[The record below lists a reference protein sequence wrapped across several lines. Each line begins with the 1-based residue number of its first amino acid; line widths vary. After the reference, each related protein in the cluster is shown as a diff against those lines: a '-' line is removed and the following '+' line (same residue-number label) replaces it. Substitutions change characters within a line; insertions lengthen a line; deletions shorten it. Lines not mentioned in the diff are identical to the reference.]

1 MRYKCYTVFLRGPL
15 GTVTAFLRLS
25 FGSFETVPQTSLKK
39 CRSAADTCEW
49 QRPATCPQPEGPLSA
64 PDGLRTAPPPALG
77 SVPVAVVRS
86 QGGTR
91 PWERPPLP
99 SRSRGGSGGN
109 RHLLRAGAGG
119 RQVPAGRGGR
129 AAAPGPAS
137 ALCVCVCE
145 RRAARPLPPLGV
157 CPAPV
162 LRDRAGRRRRRSVGA
177 GNFLVRRR
185 RNNAAPQPAGR
196 ELPPSA
202 AGRCEGGAPL
212 GPPLPPEPPALPPPL
227 SPPLSPLIPAPP
239 CRTRSPCRNSCPRPM
254 RITSHLLPPT
264 SPPGWP
270 SAGTRW
276 RPSRR

>member
-137 ALCVCVCE
+137 ALCVCVREAGCE
-145 RRAARPLPPLGV
+145 
-157 CPAPV
+157 
-162 LRDRAGRRRRRSVGA
+162 
-177 GNFLVRRR
+177 
-185 RNNAAPQPAGR
+185 AAP
-196 ELPPSA
+196 A
-202 AGRCEGGAPL
+202 AGRVPGA
-212 GPPLPPEPPALPPPL
+212 GA
-227 SPPLSPLIPAPP
+227 A
-239 CRTRSPCRNSCPRPM
+239 
-254 RITSHLLPPT
+254 
-264 SPPGWP
+264 
-270 SAGTRW
+270 
-276 RPSRR
+276 